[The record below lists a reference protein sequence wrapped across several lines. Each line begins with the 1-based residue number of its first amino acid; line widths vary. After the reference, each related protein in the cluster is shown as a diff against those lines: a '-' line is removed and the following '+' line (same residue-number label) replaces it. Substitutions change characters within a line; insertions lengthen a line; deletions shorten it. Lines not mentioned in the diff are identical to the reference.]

1 MADAVAAMAQSASN
15 GSQKNGFSSTA
26 ALVSYLRSE
35 ADQAEKKA
43 KQLREQASN
52 LARQFGITEADQS
65 AYEYPSHMAPL
76 DENGVPKYKGK
87 KRGRKPKVRKRK
99 VNPNRRKRQHTAY
112 TLFVQETYPIIKS
125 AYPDY
130 ASKDVISIVAKQW
143 KNELSEGEKGQWR
156 ARALETH
163 GQDEEDETAEAAST
177 NAAAP
182 PPAPINAQH
191 DEAVVAAAAAAAAE
205 DDDDDDD
212 EALMHEEDEDDME
225 DDGVEVEEEAETED
239 ESSAG
244 HARRSKRGRKK

>member
-1 MADAVAAMAQSASN
+1 MMLTIVPLN
-15 GSQKNGFSSTA
+15 SSSLSLSITTNNI
-26 ALVSYLRSE
+26 YSE
-35 ADQAEKKA
+35 P
-43 KQLREQASN
+43 S
-52 LARQFGITEADQS
+52 
-65 AYEYPSHMAPL
+65 EYPSHMAPL

-87 KRGRKPKVRKRK
+87 KRGRKPKIRKRK

-143 KNELSEGEKGQWR
+143 KNELSAEEKGQWR

-163 GQDEEDETAEAAST
+163 GQGGDEDEAAT
-177 NAAAP
+177 TAAAP
-182 PPAPINAQH
+182 SPAPINAQH

-212 EALMHEEDEDDME
+212 EPLMHEDDDEDELE
-225 DDGVEVEEEAETED
+225 DDVEEEAETED
-239 ESSAG
+239 EASAG
-244 HARRSKRGRKK
+244 NSRRSKRGRKK